1 MIQKGLFLFFLG
13 SIIPLIGQE
22 TSFFTQSKV
31 SYINPKKSTDSP
43 VVAFDGAIKKQWE
56 EHGLNINVNLCKSTD
71 TEKMSKEKWT
81 SELSYNYQVGSRMC
95 INYAV
100 GYKEDRFIG
109 LDYQLYSRP
118 EVEVKAINY
127 GTHKLDLKANVLYGE
142 NKRETLQS
150 NSFSSSKVGAIYRW
164 QPKDNLK
171 FTQESFYRVNLEN
184 TQYSYFNSKIAM
196 ETKLTPALSM
206 GFQYKIDYMT
216 IPLSPSRTDRTFLV
230 SLMTTLF

>member
-1 MIQKGLFLFFLG
+1 MIRKGLLLSFFV
-13 SIIPLIGQE
+13 STIPLAGEEI
-22 TSFFTQSKV
+22 TLFTQSKV
-31 SYINPKKSTDSP
+31 SYINPKKSTDIP
-43 VVAFDGAIKKQWE
+43 LVAFDGAIKKQWD

-81 SELSYNYQVGSRMC
+81 SELSYNYQVGSWMC
-95 INYAV
+95 INYLV

-118 EVEVKAINY
+118 EIEVNAINY
-127 GTHKLDLKANVLYGE
+127 GTHKLDLKVNVLYGE
-142 NKRETLQS
+142 NKLETLQS
-150 NSFSSSKVGAIYRW
+150 DSFSSSKVGAIYRW

-184 TQYSYFNSKIAM
+184 TQYSYFNSKIGM
-196 ETKLTPALSM
+196 ETKLTPTISM
-206 GFQYKIDYMT
+206 GLQYKVDCMN

-230 SLMTTLF
+230 SLITTLF